1 MDIAQLATT
10 RRTCKAFD
18 PNRKIPAEQVE
29 QLRTLLR
36 FAPSSVNSQPWHF
49 IVASTAAGKER
60 LTAGTQGTF
69 AYNAP
74 KVRNASHVVV
84 LCARTDL
91 DAAHLDALVTQEEAD
106 GRFATPEAKQTQHNS
121 RSFYVNLHRE
131 RGDLGLWAEK
141 QVYIVL
147 GSLLNGA
154 AALGIDACPM
164 EGIDV
169 AALNA
174 ELGLAER
181 GLSAVVM
188 VALGYSGDGDF
199 NAALPKS
206 RLPASAVISEL

>member
-10 RRTCKAFD
+10 RKTCKAFD
-18 PNRKIPAEQVE
+18 PSRKIPPEQVE

-49 IVASTAAGKER
+49 IVAASEAGKER
-60 LTAGTQGTF
+60 LTAGTQGGF

-84 LCARTDL
+84 LCVRTDL
-91 DAAHLDALVTQEEAD
+91 DAAHLDALVAQEDAD
-106 GRFATPEAKQTQHNS
+106 GRFATPEAKLTQHNV
-121 RSFYVNLHRE
+121 RSFYVNFHRE
-131 RGDLGLWAEK
+131 LGDLRLWAEK
-141 QVYIVL
+141 QVYIAL

-169 AALNA
+169 AALDA

-181 GLSAVVM
+181 GLSAVLLVS
-188 VALGYSGDGDF
+188 LGYGGDGDF